1 MKSLATRRQSSP
13 RTQRSDGW
21 TADRR
26 RAFIESVAAGR
37 TVEAACAC
45 VGMSKASVYALRL
58 RDRAFALGWSGATLR
73 SRDALADSLLTRAM
87 EGQVE
92 TWILPDGSEGS
103 RRRYDNRL
111 ALGLLARLDRL
122 ARQDANR
129 HRIEQPEEEAARGI
143 AHDLGGYLE
152 MMEEGEVDAATVD
165 GFVDTQIGQLRQ
177 LSSEDRLCDIENS
190 GGKGPGGGRNQ
201 RKIIIERVIRYV
213 DDPPSS
219 PTDGRE
225 PECDAHG
232 SRTPQAD
239 GDTGPQPGEES
250 PTPMAVPA
258 SEAPRSEARP
268 VVERTIPV
276 MRLARYDKSRSIDW
290 TV

>member
-73 SRDALADSLLTRAM
+73 ARDALADSLLTRAM
-87 EGQVE
+87 DGQVE

-111 ALGLLARLDRL
+111 ALALLARLDRL
-122 ARQDANR
+122 ARQHPNP
-129 HRIEQPEEEAARGI
+129 HRIEQPDEEAARGI
-143 AHDLGGYLE
+143 AHDLGSFLDLIA
-152 MMEEGEVDAATVD
+152 EEEVDSATVD
-165 GFVDTQIGQLRQ
+165 RFVDTQIGQVRQ
-177 LSSEDRLCDIENS
+177 LSSEGRLRDIE
-190 GGKGPGGGRNQ
+190 GPKEEDAADAPELRTV
-201 RKIIIERVIRYV
+201 IIRRIVHV
-213 DDPPSS
+213 D
-219 PTDGRE
+219 R
-225 PECDAHG
+225 
-232 SRTPQAD
+232 
-239 GDTGPQPGEES
+239 
-250 PTPMAVPA
+250 
-258 SEAPRSEARP
+258 EARP
-268 VVERTIPV
+268 LPDQPKPESTEPAGKPGRRTRAPRPASIADSPGETPIAEATPTAQPRVPV
-276 MRLARYDKSRSIDW
+276 MPLVRYEARRSANW
-290 TV
+290 VV